1 VNTPNN
7 AIVLKSPFTLILVWA
22 FLLSGFWAA
31 MLMPVH
37 VFLEAVLA
45 VFEFVSVHILQPYE
59 TAPAK
64 NMPVATIGIRG

>member
-1 VNTPNN
+1 
-7 AIVLKSPFTLILVWA
+7 
-22 FLLSGFWAA
+22 
-31 MLMPVH
+31 MPVH